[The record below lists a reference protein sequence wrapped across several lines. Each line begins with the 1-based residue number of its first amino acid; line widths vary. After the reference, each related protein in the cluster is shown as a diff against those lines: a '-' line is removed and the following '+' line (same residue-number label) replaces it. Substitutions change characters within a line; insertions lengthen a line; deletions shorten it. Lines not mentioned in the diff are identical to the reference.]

1 MKTKHEEMQRNAFR
15 ATHPRRSP
23 RRGNSASIEQKRE
36 ERKLTLQL
44 ILAVSMAIFGCVM
57 IVAAF
62 IVPPTGEIHPSVL
75 TAFGEILT
83 FAGAVLGIDYNY
95 KFKTHKKEVENEDN
109 Q

>member
-1 MKTKHEEMQRNAFR
+1 MTTRTKR
-15 ATHPRRSP
+15 TH
-23 RRGNSASIEQKRE
+23 ID
-36 ERKLTLQL
+36 RKLTIQL
-44 ILAVSMAIFGCVM
+44 ILAVTMAVFGCVM

-95 KFKTHKKEVENEDN
+95 KYKILRKDESGMRPSDREGGEV
-109 Q
+109 

>member
-1 MKTKHEEMQRNAFR
+1 MTTKSKR
-15 ATHPRRSP
+15 TH
-23 RRGNSASIEQKRE
+23 E
-36 ERKLTLQL
+36 ERKLTIQL
-44 ILAVSMAIFGCVM
+44 ILAVSMAIFGCIM

-62 IVPPTGEIHPSVL
+62 LVPPTGEIHPSVL

-95 KFKTHKKEVENEDN
+95 KFKIHSRKEVEDEEN

>member
-1 MKTKHEEMQRNAFR
+1 MTKKTQHE
-15 ATHPRRSP
+15 RR
-23 RRGNSASIEQKRE
+23 
-36 ERKLTLQL
+36 LTLQL
-44 ILAVSMAIFGCVM
+44 ILAVCMAIFGCIM

-95 KFKTHKKEVENEDN
+95 KFKIHKDEKGGDDE
-109 Q
+109 

>member
-1 MKTKHEEMQRNAFR
+1 MATKQNRQN
-15 ATHPRRSP
+15 
-23 RRGNSASIEQKRE
+23 
-36 ERKLTLQL
+36 RKLTIQL

-62 IVPPTGEIHPSVL
+62 LVPPTGEIHPSVL

-95 KFKTHKKEVENEDN
+95 KSKAQKTQSDDEED
-109 Q
+109 

>member
-1 MKTKHEEMQRNAFR
+1 MTNKSSKR
-15 ATHPRRSP
+15 TH
-23 RRGNSASIEQKRE
+23 E
-36 ERKLTLQL
+36 ERKLTIQL

-95 KFKTHKKEVENEDN
+95 KFKIHHEKGTGTRSSSPADEKGGE

>member
-1 MKTKHEEMQRNAFR
+1 MKPLN
-15 ATHPRRSP
+15 
-23 RRGNSASIEQKRE
+23 KRTPT

-44 ILAVSMAIFGCVM
+44 ILAVTMAIFGCIMV
-57 IVAAF
+57 VAAF

-95 KFKTHKKEVENEDN
+95 KFKIHHRKENRNENN